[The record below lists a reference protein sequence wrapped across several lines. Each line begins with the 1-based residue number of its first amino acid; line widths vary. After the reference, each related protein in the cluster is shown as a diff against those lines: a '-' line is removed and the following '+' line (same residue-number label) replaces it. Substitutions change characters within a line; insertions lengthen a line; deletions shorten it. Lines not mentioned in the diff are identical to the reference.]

1 MYHVSLY
8 NVCFERKML
17 QLAVSIVITI
27 DNLDLLYRA
36 KSNFFGILFIIFI
49 VYIMFF
55 FSFIYFFL
63 SLFTL
68 RCISFPVPVSSNS
81 NAYESVRKGS
91 AFLRER
97 KPSDGTDDLHLS
109 SIIGSG

>member
-55 FSFIYFFL
+55 FLLYIFFYQCSLCDAFL
-63 SLFTL
+63 SLSQCHQTVMPM
-68 RCISFPVPVSSNS
+68 S
-81 NAYESVRKGS
+81 
-91 AFLRER
+91 
-97 KPSDGTDDLHLS
+97 LS
-109 SIIGSG
+109 EKALLS